1 MWDAE
6 IVSRILDR
14 KQNEAVVYTVMMKNN
29 ADLDKYCD
37 LIDNIIDDIR
47 FCSEI
52 VKGGDSDIRTVAI
65 ACPEY
70 TGRLSDSEKSD
81 ESYLDSIRKAPES
94 AASNEDIVKLE
105 DEIVHLKNSLADV
118 MEELSIVKKRN
129 EELSLDLDYAK
140 AEIKSEQDDCF
151 GMEVAEEPK
160 EAAPAVDEAPV
171 EDAPADEI
179 VEDAPAE
186 APAEVVAEEAP
197 VEAEAPAV
205 EDEIKTLDQI
215 PDDPMNITEI
225 DKIVAKRVKAVKSAK
240 MDYFIDLSMSG
251 KNVKACEDIIEF
263 LKVDCKLCDV
273 VANVDTTNE
282 EALIKAMN
290 EMLDLVDSETK
301 SPYQRFYVKNLTP
314 QEKVFE
320 TMFNGLME
328 KIQRIM
334 FVKLP
339 IGA

>member
-14 KQNEAVVYTVMMKNN
+14 KQNEAVVYAVMMKNN
-29 ADLDKYCD
+29 ADLDKYCT

-52 VKGGDSDIRTVAI
+52 VKGGDSDVRTVAI

-70 TGRLSDSEKSD
+70 MSRLSDSEKSD

-94 AASNEDIVKLE
+94 VASDS
-105 DEIVHLKNSLADV
+105 DEVEHLKVTIQDLMD
-118 MEELSIVKKRN
+118 ELSIIKKRN

-151 GMEVAEEPK
+151 GIEVAEEP
-160 EAAPAVDEAPV
+160 EVEAPAEEVPAVEEAPAV
-171 EDAPADEI
+171 EDAPVEVAPAVEV

-186 APAEVVAEEAP
+186 EV
-197 VEAEAPAV
+197 PAV
-205 EDEIKTLDQI
+205 EDEMKTLDQI
-215 PDDPMNITEI
+215 PDDPMNITEV

-251 KNVKACEDIIEF
+251 KNVKACEDIIAF
-263 LKVDCKLCDV
+263 LKIDCKLCDV

-290 EMLDLVDSETK
+290 DMLDLVDSETK

>member
-29 ADLDKYCD
+29 ADLDKYCT
-37 LIDNIIDDIR
+37 IVDNIIDDIR

-52 VKGGDSDIRTVAI
+52 VKDGDSDVRTVAI
-65 ACPEY
+65 ACPDY

-105 DEIVHLKNSLADV
+105 DEIVHLKNSLSDV

-129 EELSLDLDYAK
+129 EDLSLDLDYAK

-160 EAAPAVDEAPV
+160 EAAPAV
-171 EDAPADEI
+171 
-179 VEDAPAE
+179 
-186 APAEVVAEEAP
+186 EEAP
-197 VEAEAPAV
+197 VETGVPADVTVEEAPAVDDAPVEEAPAV

-290 EMLDLVDSETK
+290 DMLDLVDSETK

>member
-29 ADLDKYCD
+29 ADLDKYCT
-37 LIDNIIDDIR
+37 IVDNIIDDIR

-52 VKGGDSDIRTVAI
+52 VKDGDSDVRTIVI
-65 ACPEY
+65 DCPEY

-94 AASNEDIVKLE
+94 AASNEDIVKLQ
-105 DEIVHLKNSLADV
+105 DEITHLKNSLADV

-129 EELSLDLDYAK
+129 EDLSLDLDYAK

-151 GMEVAEEPK
+151 GMEVAEESK
-160 EAAPAVDEAPV
+160 EAAPAVEEAPV
-171 EDAPADEI
+171 
-179 VEDAPAE
+179 
-186 APAEVVAEEAP
+186 EEAP
-197 VEAEAPAV
+197 VEAGVPAV

-263 LKVDCKLCDV
+263 LKVDCKLCDI
-273 VANVDTTNE
+273 VAGVDTTND
-282 EALIKAMN
+282 EALIAAMN
-290 EMLDLVDSETK
+290 DMLNLVESEAG
-301 SPYQRFYVKNLTP
+301 SPYKRFYVKNLTP

-334 FVKLP
+334 FIKLP